1 MLWPHSIGYRIS
13 GRGHMAALQF
23 NETPN
28 VARWTLRVA
37 VFSVSLVVV
46 ALAAHRF
53 GPMPTLTAFNLVLLA
68 FTGALAA
75 LALAFASA
83 VVIWRQGCAGTLRT
97 VTGSIMAVGLI
108 GWPLAFLP
116 AYRNLPAINDISTDA
131 QSPPK
136 FTELAKLRGVGTNS
150 SIYPVAFAKRQ
161 VEAYPDIKPM
171 FIDRPA
177 EETFEI
183 AREAVFRQKM
193 VIVREQAAENTAGK
207 IGMIEA
213 VDRTPI
219 FGLYDDISVR
229 IDGDA
234 TRSRIDLRSAS
245 RFGRHDLGRN
255 AQRMRR
261 LMREIVARLE
271 ATIPS
276 ASGESYVKWRKRGPR
291 VVVKHALDAA
301 KAKGKSAEPLREDKA
316 RSSGRKS
323 RSQE

>member
-1 MLWPHSIGYRIS
+1 MS
-13 GRGHMAALQF
+13 ALRF
-23 NETPN
+23 NEMPDT
-28 VARWTLRVA
+28 ARWTLRMALFSMSLVA
-37 VFSVSLVVV
+37 V
-46 ALAAHRF
+46 ALGAHRF
-53 GPMPTLTAFNLVLLA
+53 GPMQTLTAFNLVLVA
-68 FTGALAA
+68 IVGAVLA
-75 LALAFASA
+75 LALGFISS
-83 VVIWRQGCAGTLRT
+83 VVIWRQGCAGGAR
-97 VTGSIMAVGLI
+97 VVIGSIMAVGLI
-108 GWPLAFLP
+108 GWPFAFLP

-136 FTELAKLRGVGTNS
+136 FVELAKLRGPGTNT
-150 SIYPVAFAKRQ
+150 SIYPAAFAKRQ
-161 VEAYPDIKPM
+161 AEAYPDLKPM

-193 VIVREQAAENTAGK
+193 TIVREQAPENIPGK
-207 IGMIEA
+207 SGVIEA
-213 VDRTPI
+213 VDRTAI

-229 IDGDA
+229 VDGDA
-234 TRSRIDLRSAS
+234 TRSRVDLRSAS

-255 AQRMRR
+255 AERMRR

-301 KAKGKSAEPLREDKA
+301 KAKGKSGEARNKDGEAKDRDDK
-316 RSSGRKS
+316 SRKDGASVKRS